1 MKRWLLSAGALLVVG
16 IFAARLGSLPQQSP
30 LTNRPVAAAG
40 ISTEDHYVSDL
51 PDYGPAPELNNTI
64 WLNTDQ
70 PLPLKSLGG
79 KVVLLEMWTF
89 ECYNCLNTL
98 PYVRQWYDTYADQ
111 GLVIIGNHYPEF
123 SYEADLDNLR
133 DALVKLDIRYP
144 VAQDNDRQTWDAY
157 ANRYWPVMY
166 LIDKNGHL
174 RYQHIGEGSYQET
187 EDNIRDL
194 LREVYTPP
202 TDTPTVPQ
210 SVSVSDDVNVRAAP
224 GENERPIGVIHPN
237 EAFVVR
243 GEQGGWYQIDYK
255 GQAGYVD
262 GEAVKVS
269 AAVG

>member
-1 MKRWLLSAGALLVVG
+1 MKRWLFGAGALLVVG
-16 IFAARLGSLPQQSP
+16 IFAVRLGAGYVPAQSQLANP
-30 LTNRPVAAAG
+30 PASAVT
-40 ISTEDHYVSDL
+40 TEESYVSAL

-89 ECYNCLNTL
+89 ECYNCVNTL
-98 PYVRQWYDTYADQ
+98 PYVREWYDTYADQ
-111 GLVIIGNHYPEF
+111 GFVVIGNHYPEF

-144 VAQDNDRQTWDAY
+144 VAQDNDRHTWDAY

-166 LIDKNGHL
+166 LIDKNGRL
-174 RYQHIGEGSYQET
+174 RYQHIGEGAYDTT
-187 EDNIRDL
+187 EANIRDL
-194 LREVYTPP
+194 LCEDYTPP
-202 TDTPTVPQ
+202 TAAPVIPQ
-210 SVSVSDDVNVRAAP
+210 SVSVLDDVNVQAAP
-224 GENERPIGVIHPN
+224 GVQNAIGVIHPN
-237 EAFVVR
+237 EAFVIR
-243 GEQGGWYQIDYK
+243 GEQDGWYQIDYK

-262 GEAVKVS
+262 GALVKVS